1 MRREQ
6 ALKIL
11 AVHRRELRERFGVK
25 SLRLFGS
32 VARDEA
38 SEQSDVDV
46 LVDFDETP
54 SLFGFLRLRGYLQDL
69 LGAKVDLITESGLK
83 ERARPY
89 VKKDALNVA

>member
-1 MRREQ
+1 MRREK
-6 ALKIL
+6 AIEILK
-11 AVHRRELRERFGVK
+11 ADRRELRERFGVK

-46 LVDFDETP
+46 LVDFEKTP
-54 SLFGFLRLRGYLQDL
+54 SLFGFLRLQGYLQDL
-69 LGAKVDLITESGLK
+69 LGTKVDLVTETGLK

-89 VKKDALNVA
+89 VEKDAINVA

>member
-1 MRREQ
+1 MRLKK
-6 ALKIL
+6 ALHIL
-11 AVHRRELRERFGVK
+11 ETHRRELRERFGVT

-54 SLFGFLRLRGYLQDL
+54 SLFGFLRLQGYLQDL
-69 LGAKVDLITESGLK
+69 LGTKVDLVTETGLK

-89 VKKDALNVA
+89 VEKDAINVA

>member
-1 MRREQ
+1 MRRET
-6 ALKIL
+6 ALGIL
-11 AVHRRELRERFGVK
+11 VAHRQELRERFGVK

-54 SLFGFLRLRGYLQDL
+54 SLFGFLRLQGYLRDL
-69 LGAKVDLITESGLK
+69 LGAKVDLITETGLK
-83 ERARPY
+83 DRVRPY
-89 VKKDALNVA
+89 VEKDAVNVA

>member
-1 MRREQ
+1 MRRKK
-6 ALKIL
+6 ALNIL
-11 AVHRRELRERFGVK
+11 EAHRQELRERFGVK

-46 LVDFDETP
+46 VVDFDETP
-54 SLFGFLRLRGYLQDL
+54 SLFGFLRLQGYLRDL
-69 LGAKVDLITESGLK
+69 LGTKVDLVTESGLK

-89 VKKDALNVA
+89 VEKDAVNVA